1 MTTPLVLDTTWL
13 LRARLS
19 AAGAVD
25 VRGSYAETG
34 ETLFRPFSAVL
45 TSTTDSTL
53 LDEPPA
59 NSSRT
64 VRSFSFVNR
73 HATAIGL
80 VVELFDGTNARRVI
94 DITLGAGCI
103 LTEQGVFDRFG
114 RLLHSTNAVLAGLV
128 QAQSGATPAFDWSAG
143 LTVNWSLPASNV
155 TVLPAWFSNPVT
167 GETHNIVLLNNA
179 TGGNRTITMPNTGA
193 HRIATAAITVNN
205 NQARIVA
212 GLFDGTVYRWAVGAA
227 MSV

>member
-19 AAGAVD
+19 GAGAVD

-34 ETLFRPFSAVL
+34 ENLFRPFAATL
-45 TSTTDSTL
+45 TNATDVTL
-53 LDEPPA
+53 LAEPPA
-59 NSSRT
+59 NTSRT

-73 HATAIGL
+73 NTTAIGL
-80 VVELFDGTNARRVI
+80 VVELFDGTTARRVI
-94 DITLGAGCI
+94 DITLGAGCT

-128 QAQSGATPAFDWSAG
+128 QTQSGATPTLDWSAG
-143 LTVNWSLPASNV
+143 LTINWSLPAANV
-155 TVLPAWFSNPVT
+155 TVLPAWFSNPVA

-179 TGGNRTITMPNTGA
+179 TGGNRTVTMPNTGA
-193 HRIATAAITVNN
+193 HRIGTAAVTVNN
-205 NQARIVA
+205 NQARILA
-212 GLFDGTVYRWAVGAA
+212 GLFDGTLYRWAVGAA